1 MHYNKVMN
9 ILTTTEIEHTPY
21 TKIIISKKCPYHS
34 HTFFEFT
41 VCLDGSYTNIING
54 KTINVT
60 HGTVLLLRPQ
70 DQHYFTNGENH
81 THRDVYVKPEKMKF
95 FCDVIDENLYDMISS
110 RPLLINF
117 KLTEHDLKLL
127 EIKLNFFNHTKN
139 KTTLALE
146 TAYASIVMDILRLW
160 QQSFSDGEAR
170 YPEWLY
176 KLINDLN
183 SESFFTQSVEE
194 IARSTNYSHGYVCR
208 EFKKYI
214 GINLLQYVN
223 NLKFTYAQALL
234 LNKETSVSSVA
245 DKLNYSSTT
254 NFINA
259 FKKRFGFSPE
269 RWRKNQTST

>member
-1 MHYNKVMN
+1 MN
-9 ILTTTEIEHTPY
+9 ILTSAEIEHTPY

-54 KTINVT
+54 ETINVT

-70 DQHYFTNGENH
+70 DKHYFINGENH
-81 THRDVYVKPEKMKF
+81 THRDVYVTPEKMKF
-95 FCDVIDENLYDMISS
+95 FCDVIDENLYDTLSS
-110 RPLLINF
+110 NPLFINF

-127 EIKLNFFNHTKN
+127 EIKLNFFNHIKN
-139 KTTLALE
+139 KTPLALE
-146 TAYASIVMDILRLW
+146 TAYASVVMDILRLW
-160 QQSFSDGEAR
+160 QQSFSEG
-170 YPEWLY
+170 YPEWLH

-183 SESFFTQSVEE
+183 SESFFTQSIEE

-214 GINLLQYVN
+214 GINLLQYVTD
-223 NLKFTYAQALL
+223 LKFSYAQALL
-234 LNKETSVSSVA
+234 LNNETSVSSVA

-259 FKKRFGFSPE
+259 FKKRFGVSPE
-269 RWRKNQTST
+269 RWRKNKTST